1 MIKNLQLSII
11 VHINIKMFKKSLY
24 IFLVCMTSKVYGHLI
39 LNIPE
44 VWGIDDGTSLEQPLD
59 TSTANPVCAGRSPEN
74 NGVVNFEAGQTY
86 EFDVS
91 CGEKDINSG
100 GCLVG
105 DWHSGDP
112 ATDYSG
118 CALGISYDGH
128 ESQDNYK
135 YISYSKDCGK
145 RGEPSSFT
153 ITTNVEDCER
163 CVCSWSWAPSR
174 QYSSPGQFYHNCFYC
189 SISGGKMNATM
200 RPLDFINIRGAQY
213 QDATYNSIN
222 PSDIYD
228 DSPSQEYEQPEQEPT
243 EQEPIEYEQPGQE
256 PTEQEPI
263 EQEPIEQEPIE
274 YEQPGQDD
282 DYDIYKQFKEYQEY
296 QEYKKMKESLD
307 KDCDYDNTVP
317 ISSYNYTKHV
327 AGYTKP
333 HKDYM
338 KKDYTK
344 SDYTKSDYTKSDYTK
359 KNDYVTKKA
368 SSYMKKLYKRH
379 LGEEIELEVEN
390 EPIYEESMIIPTPT
404 STLTTTPMSDIFIK
418 NGKVCRYKT
427 VTQTICK
434 PTNMVL

>member
-1 MIKNLQLSII
+1 MIKNLELYTT
-11 VHINIKMFKKSLY
+11 VHINIMFKKSLY
-24 IFLVCMTSKVYGHLI
+24 IFLVCLASKVHGHLI

-86 EFDVS
+86 DFDVS

-118 CALGISYDGH
+118 CALGVNYDGY

-145 RGEPSSFT
+145 RGEPTSFT
-153 ITTNVEDCER
+153 ITTNIQDCER

-200 RPLDFINIRGAQY
+200 RPLDFINVRGAQY

-228 DSPSQEYEQPEQEPT
+228 DSPQPEQEQPEQEQP
-243 EQEPIEYEQPGQE
+243 EQEQPEQEQPEQEQPEQEQPEYEHHEHEQLEQLPQPEQEYEQ
-256 PTEQEPI
+256 
-263 EQEPIEQEPIE
+263 E
-274 YEQPGQDD
+274 YEKEYEKEEPKDD
-282 DYDIYKQFKEYQEY
+282 EYDLYKQFKEYQEY
-296 QEYKKMKESLD
+296 KKLKESLD
-307 KDCDYDNTVP
+307 KECDHAEDTYPKTVNLKKN
-317 ISSYNYTKHV
+317 YVKNNYTK
-327 AGYTKP
+327 
-333 HKDYM
+333 KDSM
-338 KKDYTK
+338 NN
-344 SDYTKSDYTKSDYTK
+344 DYTK
-359 KNDYVTKKA
+359 KTTY
-368 SSYMKKLYKRH
+368 SKKLYKRH
-379 LGEEIELEVEN
+379 LGEEL
-390 EPIYEESMIIPTPT
+390 YEDSIMPTPT
-404 STLTTTPMSDIFIK
+404 SPTSTQSSDTFIK
-418 NGKVCRYKT
+418 DGKLCRYKT
-427 VTQTICK
+427 ITKTICK
-434 PTNMVL
+434 PTNYLV

>member
-1 MIKNLQLSII
+1 
-11 VHINIKMFKKSLY
+11 MFKKSLY
-24 IFLVCMTSKVYGHLI
+24 IFLVCMTSRVYGHLI

-59 TSTANPVCAGRSPEN
+59 TSTANPLCAGRSPEN

-86 EFDVS
+86 DFDVS

-112 ATDYSG
+112 PTDYSG
-118 CALGISYDGH
+118 CALGVSYDGY

-145 RGEPSSFT
+145 RGEPTSFT
-153 ITTNVEDCER
+153 ISTNVQDCER
-163 CVCSWSWAPSR
+163 CICSWSWAPSR

-228 DSPSQEYEQPEQEPT
+228 DSPQPEQPEQPEQPVEQPEQEAVEQPEYEPVEQPEYEYEQPEQDDK
-243 EQEPIEYEQPGQE
+243 YEQPAPE
-256 PTEQEPI
+256 DD
-263 EQEPIEQEPIE
+263 E
-274 YEQPGQDD
+274 YE
-282 DYDIYKQFKEYQEY
+282 IYKQFKEYQEY
-296 QEYKKMKESLD
+296 KKLKEALD
-307 KDCDYDNTVP
+307 TDCDHDNA
-317 ISSYNYTKHV
+317 SNYTKQV
-327 AGYTKP
+327 NLQKAYK
-333 HKDYM
+333 KKDDYM
-338 KKDYTK
+338 SEDYKKDSYKQGDYTK
-344 SDYTKSDYTKSDYTK
+344 SGYKPSGYKSVGYKPGY
-359 KNDYVTKKA
+359 KKA
-368 SSYMKKLYKRH
+368 GYMTKDMTPTSTYGTKLYKRH
-379 LGEEIELEVEN
+379 LEDEVELEVESEN
-390 EPIYEESMIIPTPT
+390 MYEESMVMPTPT
-404 STLTTTPMSDIFIK
+404 YLVTDTPSVTSDTFVK

-427 VTQTICK
+427 VTKTICK
-434 PTNMVL
+434 PTNLVI

>member
-1 MIKNLQLSII
+1 
-11 VHINIKMFKKSLY
+11 
-24 IFLVCMTSKVYGHLI
+24 MTSKVYGHLI

-74 NGVVNFEAGQTY
+74 NGVVNFDAGQTY

-118 CALGISYDGH
+118 CALGINYDGH

-153 ITTNVEDCER
+153 ITTNVQDCER

-222 PSDIYD
+222 PLDIYD
-228 DSPSQEYEQPEQEPT
+228 DSPSQEYEQPEQEQP
-243 EQEPIEYEQPGQE
+243 EQPQPEQEYEQPQ
-256 PTEQEPI
+256 PEQ
-263 EQEPIEQEPIE
+263 E
-274 YEQPGQDD
+274 YEQEQPEQPQPQPEQEYEQEQPEQPQPEQEYEQEQPKDD
-282 DYDIYKQFKEYQEY
+282 EYDLYKQFKEYQEY
-296 QEYKKMKESLD
+296 KKLKESLD
-307 KDCDYDNTVP
+307 KDCDHEEGTYPKTINLK
-317 ISSYNYTKHV
+317 NN
-327 AGYTKP
+327 
-333 HKDYM
+333 
-338 KKDYTK
+338 
-344 SDYTKSDYTKSDYTK
+344 YTK
-359 KNDYVTKKA
+359 KNYTKKE
-368 SSYMKKLYKRH
+368 SMTKDYTQKSTYGKKLYKRH
-379 LGEEIELEVEN
+379 LGEEQY
-390 EPIYEESMIIPTPT
+390 EPMYEEPMSEEPMSISTPTPT
-404 STLTTTPMSDIFIK
+404 SIVTDTQPSDTFIK
-418 NGKVCRYKT
+418 DGKLCRYKT
-427 VTQTICK
+427 ITKTICK
-434 PTNMVL
+434 PTNYLV